1 MKALHNKG
9 FAIIYALI
17 FSLVFV
23 ILGISAAYITQM
35 GYFSISAEAKYQIAE
50 KNANKGLLQ
59 AISEIYNLTKLCNGT
74 QNYVFSLGEA
84 QVKLV
89 SDEEDKSCFIW
100 SKGIYKNSSVVKV
113 AVISSINSYWGA
125 AVFRYLNSINI
136 KGKKAYIG
144 SCNETCKT
152 PALITGNNATS
163 NSSFTIGNCSE
174 DSKHG
179 SEGSDIRALVDEP
192 YKISPELLESPAYL
206 TNMVFKNA
214 KDRNDIF
221 NILSQK
227 YGISF
232 DNGTPVGITDQNIWS
247 NPNIN
252 NCTVENTTVKCNYTN
267 GTEVILNYDPDNG
280 KFILG
285 DNEYDAIDLGNVSLT
300 IESFNGGIGA
310 KIAAGTV
317 EITGNG
323 TVSNITLVAREQ
335 INIYHYMKDM
345 KNHTLIKN
353 SNFFA
358 KNYNIFKCH
367 LDYEGGIIYS
377 SGSGYLKLRSHSN
390 IGTPDNPT
398 LILADNQ
405 LEIDG
410 SCQTDINGL
419 VYVTEG
425 NPEFNLVDTSV
436 DVEAKGHFEIH
447 GAIISNSLSNNM
459 TMKCNTHIEF
469 RPDILRK
476 LSSNL
481 GFIKAPICDSGNS
494 PLMFTKMRI
503 Y

>member
-35 GYFSISAEAKYQIAE
+35 GYFSISAEAKYQVAE
-50 KNANKGLLQ
+50 KNANKGLLK
-59 AISEIYNLTKLCNGT
+59 AISEIYNITKLCNGT

-100 SKGIYKNSSVVKV
+100 SKGIYKNSNVVKV
-113 AVISSINSYWGA
+113 AVISLINSYWGA
-125 AVFRYLNSINI
+125 VVFRNLNSLKI
-136 KGKKAYIG
+136 KCKAYIE

-163 NSSFTIGNCSE
+163 NSSFTIGYCSE
-174 DSKHG
+174 D
-179 SEGSDIRALVDEP
+179 SDIRALVDEP
-192 YKISPELLESPAYL
+192 YKISSELLESSAYL

-221 NILSQK
+221 TILSQK

-232 DNGTPVGITDQNIWS
+232 NNGTPVGITDQNIWS

-252 NCTVENTTVKCNYTN
+252 NCTAEDTTVKCNYTN
-267 GTEVILNYDPDNG
+267 GTKVILNYNPDNG

-285 DNEYDAIDLGNVSLT
+285 DDEYDAIDLGNVSLT
-300 IESFNGGIGA
+300 IRSFNGGTGA

-317 EITGNG
+317 EFTGESAI
-323 TVSNITLVAREQ
+323 SNLTLVAREK
-335 INIYHYMKDM
+335 INIYNYKGSMYS
-345 KNHTLIKN
+345 TSIIN
-353 SNFFA
+353 SNLFA
-358 KNYNIFKCH
+358 KDYDIFDCH

-377 SGSGYLKLRSHSN
+377 SGSGYLKLRAHTN
-390 IGTPDNPT
+390 IGTSENPT

-410 SCQTDINGL
+410 KCHTAINGL
-419 VYVTEG
+419 VYVTEA
-425 NPEFNLVDTSV
+425 NPEFGLDLESS
-436 DVEAKGHFEIH
+436 GHFEIH
-447 GAIISNSLSNNM
+447 GAIISNSLSNSLIIRGHTN
-459 TMKCNTHIEF
+459 IEF
-469 RPDILRK
+469 RPDILKK

-481 GFIKAPICDSGNS
+481 GFIKAPICDSENS
-494 PLMFTKMRI
+494 PLIFTKMRI

>member
-23 ILGISAAYITQM
+23 ILGIAAAYITQM

-100 SKGIYKNSSVVKV
+100 SKGIYKNSNVVKV

-125 AVFRYLNSINI
+125 AVFRNLNFLNI
-136 KGKKAYIG
+136 KCKAYIG

-163 NSSFTIGNCSE
+163 NSSFTIGYCSE
-174 DSKHG
+174 D
-179 SEGSDIRALVDEP
+179 SDIRALVDEP

-232 DNGTPVGITDQNIWS
+232 NNGTPVGITDQNIWS

-252 NCTVENTTVKCNYTN
+252 NCTAENTTVKCNYTN
-267 GTEVILNYDPDNG
+267 GTVVILNYDPDNG

-285 DNEYDAIDLGNVSLT
+285 DDEYDAIDLGNVPLN
-300 IESFNGGIGA
+300 IKSFNGGTGA

-317 EITGNG
+317 EFMGENA
-323 TVSNITLVAREQ
+323 VSNLTLVAREK
-335 INIYHYMKDM
+335 INIYNYKGSMY
-345 KNHTLIKN
+345 NTSIIN
-353 SNFFA
+353 SNLFA
-358 KNYNIFKCH
+358 KDYDIFDCH

-377 SGSGYLKLRSHSN
+377 SGSGYLKLRSHSD

-410 SCQTDINGL
+410 KCHTAINGL
-419 VYVTEG
+419 VYVTEA
-425 NPEFNLVDTSV
+425 NSEFGLDLESS
-436 DVEAKGHFEIH
+436 GHFEIH
-447 GAIISNSLSNNM
+447 GAIISNSLSNSM
-459 TMKCNTHIEF
+459 TIRGHTHIEF
-469 RPDILRK
+469 KPDILRK